1 MLAPLLIV
9 FLVVPIIELYVL
21 LQVGREIG
29 VPLTLV
35 ALLGMSIAGAWLLKR
50 EGTATWIRLRATL
63 AEGRMPTGELTD
75 GAMILVGGAL
85 MLTPGFVT
93 DAVGLLL
100 ILPPTRAPLKSAFRK
115 LLGGWFLGR
124 AGRAGRVGRA
134 AYTTRVVRSRRV
146 QGDDPGPARPPT
158 RLPEE
163 TPPSATTPD
172 ASDDSRDTA

>member
-1 MLAPLLIV
+1 MFAPLLIA

-35 ALLGMSIAGAWLLKR
+35 ALIGMSIAGAWLLKR

-100 ILPPTRAPLKSAFRK
+100 ILPPTRAPLKNAFRK

-134 AYTTRVVRSRRV
+134 AYTTRVVRSRV
-146 QGDDPGPARPPT
+146 QGDDPGPAQPPT
-158 RLPEE
+158 PLPEE
-163 TPPSATTPD
+163 TTPSATTPD